1 MAYDIDEWVLN
12 RIGAAKALAEDGKAE
27 DARSAYMS
35 LLDDLRDDP
44 RQAAGVLHMYA
55 IVVDDVHKKLAINE
69 EALRLA
75 DSVGDAFPFAAKATL
90 YANIGFSHEALG
102 DSAAALNWYQQARV
116 AAAGLDDDDYGN
128 MMRNGIDG
136 ILERLSGATDT

>member
-1 MAYDIDEWVLN
+1 MTHDIDDWVLD
-12 RIGAAKALAEDGKAE
+12 RIGVAKALADDRNAE
-27 DARSAYMS
+27 GARSAYVA

-55 IVVDDVHKKLAINE
+55 IVVDDLHEKLAINE

-75 DSVGDAFPFAAKATL
+75 DSVGDAFPFASKATL
-90 YANIGFSHEALG
+90 YANIGFSHQSLG
-102 DSAAALNWYQQARV
+102 DNAAATYWYQQAKV
-116 AAAGLDDDDYGN
+116 AAAGLEDDDYGN

-136 ILERLSGATDT
+136 ILQRLGTSVE

>member
-1 MAYDIDEWVLN
+1 MTHDIDEWVLD
-12 RIGAAKALAEDGKAE
+12 RIGAAKALADDGKME
-27 DARSAYMS
+27 DARSAYVA

-55 IVVDDVHKKLAINE
+55 IVVDDLHEKLAINE

-75 DSVGDAFPFAAKATL
+75 DSVGDAFPFALKATL
-90 YANIGFSHEALG
+90 YANIGFSHATLG
-102 DSAAALNWYQQARV
+102 NSAAAVDWYQQAKI

-128 MMRNGIDG
+128 MMRTGIDG
-136 ILERLSGATDT
+136 TLERLEIPLTP

>member
-1 MAYDIDEWVLN
+1 MAYDIDDWVLA
-12 RIGAAKALAEDGKAE
+12 RIGIAKGLADDGKTD
-27 DARSAYMS
+27 DARAAYRA
-35 LLDDLRDDP
+35 LLEDLRDDP

-55 IVVDDVHKKLAINE
+55 IVIDDLHEKLAINE

-75 DSVGDAFPFAAKATL
+75 DSVGDAFPFASKATL

-102 DSAAALNWYQQARV
+102 DSAAALDWYQQAKI
-116 AAAGLDDDDYGN
+116 AAAGLDNDDYGN

-136 ILERLSGATDT
+136 ILSRLGVSEH